1 MTVQLPIANADLQRS
16 TTDGWR
22 LHLSG
27 LVAASAAILLLFW
40 RDAFDMAR
48 VWTESATYNHCALI
62 LPIIFWLVWQRREE
76 LRQLA
81 PSAWAPAL
89 LVVGA
94 GALAWLLGEAGSV
107 ALARHTG
114 LVLMLQG
121 TAIACLGKAV
131 ARGLAFPIFYA
142 FFLIPFGD
150 EFVPM
155 MQHVTAEMCMAL
167 LGLVGIPAHIE
178 GIFITIPNGYFEV
191 AEACSGVRFLVA
203 MAAFGALA
211 ANVCFR
217 SWPRRI
223 LFMAAS
229 IIVPI
234 LANGVRAFGT
244 IYIAHKTNSDFAAG
258 FDHVVY
264 GWIFF
269 AIVVGLL
276 LAIFWRFFDRG
287 VADPW
292 FDPRAL
298 QSHVALHS
306 ARPKL
311 IRVSAAAAAIAAL
324 PLLWSS
330 AIASAGTQTA
340 PADIVL
346 PQVPGWQRISGDEGR
361 PWEPSFQ
368 GADIIRMGRYRS
380 AEGHEVDLAVALFAR
395 QEEGREL
402 VGFGQGAV
410 APEGAWAWIA
420 EGPPPPGGRLD
431 RIASHG
437 TVREAAIFYRVG
449 EMLTGSE
456 MKVKVETM
464 KVRLLGGPQ
473 RAVAVLV
480 SAEAPAEG
488 ASPRPAIDA
497 FLADLGAIDALA
509 DRAAAL
515 PRSR

>member
-1 MTVQLPIANADLQRS
+1 MTVQLPIATERAAAAEK
-16 TTDGWR
+16 GWR
-22 LHLSG
+22 PHLTG
-27 LVAASAAILLLFW
+27 LAAAAAAILLLFW
-40 RDAFDMAR
+40 RDAVDMVR
-48 VWTESATYNHCALI
+48 VWMESATYNHCALI
-62 LPIIFWLVWQRREE
+62 LPIIAWLVWQRQAE
-76 LRQLA
+76 LRQVA
-81 PSAWAPAL
+81 PSAWAPGL

-107 ALARHTG
+107 ALGRHAG

-121 TAIACLGKAV
+121 AVIACLGKAV
-131 ARGLAFPIFYA
+131 ARGLAFPLFYA

-150 EFVPM
+150 EFVPL

-167 LGLVGIPAHIE
+167 LALVGIPAHIE

-217 SWPRRI
+217 SWRRRI
-223 LFMAAS
+223 VFMAAA
-229 IIVPI
+229 IVIPVI
-234 LANGVRAFGT
+234 ANGIRAFGT

-269 AIVVGLL
+269 AIVIGLL
-276 LAIFWRFFDRG
+276 MAVFWRLFDRG
-287 VADPW
+287 VVEPW

-298 QSHVALHS
+298 QPAGT
-306 ARPKL
+306 APGPTTKL
-311 IRVSAAAAAIAAL
+311 VRTAAAAAALAAL

-330 AIASAGTQTA
+330 AVASAGEQAA
-340 PADIVL
+340 PADISL
-346 PQVPGWQRISGDEGR
+346 PQVPGWDRIPATGGR
-361 PWEPSFQ
+361 PWQPNFA
-368 GADIIRMGRYRS
+368 GADIIRMGRYRK
-380 AEGHEVDLAVALFAR
+380 AGGQEVDLAIALFVR
-395 QEEGREL
+395 QEEGREV

-410 APEGAWAWIA
+410 GADGAWAWIA
-420 EGPPPPGGRLD
+420 AGPAPSGGRLD

-449 EMLTGSE
+449 DVLTGSE
-456 MKVKVETM
+456 TAVKLETV

-480 SAEAPAEG
+480 SAEAPHEG

-497 FLADLGAIDALA
+497 FLADLGSIETLA

-515 PRSR
+515 PLSR